1 VKLRSGS
8 PTTKGMIKDKT
19 FDLMVSFKKSSQA
32 SRAENQ
38 GLLEQIS
45 FLKKCKK
52 LTSLHEYEIE
62 INELTAYSKRQA

>member
-1 VKLRSGS
+1 
-8 PTTKGMIKDKT
+8 
-19 FDLMVSFKKSSQA
+19 MVAFKKSSQA